1 MTFKGRWLRD
11 VFYKKGEII
20 TVYGKNK
27 KIEYYICNQDN
38 KSKHPSKNS
47 IEWSKT
53 EYDIHVKNIK
63 RTFSDPG
70 PIPITITISD
80 ADPDTEAEP
89 STPVLPAPK
98 TPLMPF
104 ILFDDILDAIEKE
117 LEKEIE
123 KEIEIKDPV
132 VKILSEQEL
141 VAQNER
147 TKLKRKL
154 DNISVEIDEYK
165 QKKNNNN
172 ALSIYEQ
179 LLLLDV
185 DMETKIHIL
194 DKYDNIKRNTMG
206 SEYAKGMTWINT
218 VLNVPFN
225 KYVPFEVTNSD
236 PKEKLKT
243 FFEKV
248 KSDLDDSIHGLDYVK
263 EEILEYLARKVSNDK
278 SKGHILALHG
288 SAGTGKTKIISS
300 LGKAL
305 NLPFYQIN
313 CGGLNDVAILTGHSE
328 TYLGSKPGKLIE
340 IISNAGCM
348 NPIIYLDE
356 IDKINETKSKE
367 INGLLTHLLDE
378 EQNNKFQDNYLANIN
393 IDLSQVLFV
402 IAFNHLDK
410 VDPIVMDRM
419 KVIHIQNPNLQDKIT
434 IIRDKI
440 LPTISQHIPNKVIIE
455 DDLISY
461 VITTKTQNE
470 IGVRQIKK
478 AFEKIINKLNYQLLI
493 GDIIIENDQVHIT
506 KQFIDSC
513 LKSVELD
520 DKYHFMYM

>member
-1 MTFKGRWLRD
+1 MTFKGRWLKD
-11 VFYKKGEII
+11 ALYKTGEIV

-27 KIEYYICNQDN
+27 KVEYYICNKEN
-38 KSKHPSKNS
+38 TSKHPSKNT

-53 EYDIHVKNIK
+53 DYQIPKINIQRAK
-63 RTFSDPG
+63 SDPG
-70 PIPITITISD
+70 PSTIEPTT
-80 ADPDTEAEP
+80 PD
-89 STPVLPAPK
+89 LPAPK

-104 ILFDDILDAIEKE
+104 LLFDDILDAIEKE
-117 LEKEIE
+117 IE
-123 KEIEIKDPV
+123 KEIKNEEPPV
-132 VKILSEQEL
+132 VKILSEEEL

-154 DNISVEIDEYK
+154 DGICSEIDEYK
-165 QKKNNNN
+165 QKKNNNTS
-172 ALSIYEQ
+172 LSIYEQ

-185 DMETKIHIL
+185 DMETKIYIL

-206 SEYAKGMTWINT
+206 SEYSKGMTWINT

-225 KYVPFEVTNSD
+225 KYIPFGVTNSD
-236 PKEKLKT
+236 PKETIKT

-248 KSDLDDSIHGLDYVK
+248 KSELDESIHGLEYVK

-328 TYLGSKPGKLIE
+328 TYLGSKPGKLVE

-356 IDKINETKSKE
+356 IDKISESKSKE

-378 EQNNKFQDNYLANIN
+378 EQNNKFQDTYLANIN
-393 IDLSQVLFV
+393 IDLSRVLFV

-410 VDPIVMDRM
+410 VDPIVLDRM
-419 KVIHIQNPNLQDKIT
+419 KVIHIQNPDLKDKIT

-440 LPTISQHIPNKVIIE
+440 LPTISKHIPQEILID

-461 VITTKTQNE
+461 VITTKSPNE
-470 IGVRQIKK
+470 VGVRQIKK
-478 AFEKIINKLNYQLLI
+478 AFEKIINKLNYQILI
-493 GDIIIENDQVHIT
+493 GEMVPLPSSTLVGKVPENNKIVVT
-506 KQFIDSC
+506 REFIDSC
-513 LKSVELD
+513 LKSVELA
-520 DKYHFMYM
+520 DKYHFMYT

>member
-1 MTFKGRWLRD
+1 MTFKGRWLQA
-11 VFYKKGEII
+11 VFYKKGEIVTI
-20 TVYGKNK
+20 YGKNK

-38 KSKHPSKNS
+38 QSKHPNKNKV
-47 IEWSKT
+47 EWSKT
-53 EYDIHVKNIK
+53 DYQIPLKNIK
-63 RTFSDPG
+63 RTLSDPG
-70 PIPITITISD
+70 PITI
-80 ADPDTEAEP
+80 ATEGDDDGKSESKGEP
-89 STPVLPAPK
+89 STPVLPAPR

-104 ILFDDILDAIEKE
+104 IMFDDILDAIEKE
-117 LEKEIE
+117 IEKEIE
-123 KEIEIKDPV
+123 KDVNDPV
-132 VKILSEQEL
+132 VKILSEEEL
-141 VAQNER
+141 VAQTER

-154 DNISVEIDEYK
+154 DSICVEIDEYK

-172 ALSIYEQ
+172 ALSIYQQ

-206 SEYAKGMTWINT
+206 SEYSKGMTWINT

-225 KYVPFEVTNSD
+225 KFIPFGITNSD
-236 PKEKLKT
+236 PKDKLKT

-248 KSDLDDSIHGLDYVK
+248 KSDLDESIHGLDYVK

-328 TYLGSKPGKLIE
+328 TYLGSKPGKLVE

-356 IDKINETKSKE
+356 IDKISETKSKE

-378 EQNNKFQDNYLANIN
+378 EQNNKFQDNYLANVN

-419 KVIHIQNPNLQDKIT
+419 KIIHIQNPDLNDKIT

-440 LPTISQHIPNKVIIE
+440 LPTITKHIPQKIIID

-461 VITTKTQNE
+461 VITTKTQSE

-493 GDIIIENDQVHIT
+493 GEIVSENDEVQIT
-506 KQFIDSC
+506 KTFIDLC
-513 LKSVELD
+513 LKSVEID
-520 DKYHFMYM
+520 DKYHFMYT